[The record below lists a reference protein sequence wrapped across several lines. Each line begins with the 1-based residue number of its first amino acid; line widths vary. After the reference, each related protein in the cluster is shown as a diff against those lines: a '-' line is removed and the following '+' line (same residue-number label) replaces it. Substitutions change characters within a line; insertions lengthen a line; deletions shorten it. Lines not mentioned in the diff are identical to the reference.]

1 MKKLILI
8 LIIGLLSVPV
18 LAQAMETADQ
28 VIVYTAYPNNSIS
41 YIYVIPADGKEPAS
55 SARTTVA
62 YLKPPVFTDQS
73 FVSRYY
79 RNILCTKYTI
89 CN

>member
-1 MKKLILI
+1 MKKLLLI
-8 LIIGLLSVPV
+8 LIIGLLS
-18 LAQAMETADQ
+18 ATAITHASETADQ
-28 VIVYTAYPNNSIS
+28 VIVYTAYPNNSLS
-41 YIYVIPADGKEPAS
+41 YIYVIHADGKESAPD
-55 SARTTVA
+55 ARTTVA

>member
-1 MKKLILI
+1 M
-8 LIIGLLSVPV
+8 GLLS
-18 LAQAMETADQ
+18 ATAITHATETTDR

-41 YIYVIPADGKEPAS
+41 YIYVIPADGKESATA
-55 SARTTVA
+55 ARTTVA